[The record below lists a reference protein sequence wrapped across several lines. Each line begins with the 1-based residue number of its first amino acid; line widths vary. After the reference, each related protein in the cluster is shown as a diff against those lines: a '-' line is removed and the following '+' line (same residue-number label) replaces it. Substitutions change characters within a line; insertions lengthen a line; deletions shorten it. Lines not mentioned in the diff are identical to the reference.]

1 MDAYVIVQAQTGCS
15 RDGPSRKFYWVCI
28 GIMEKSMEIT
38 IIYRGD
44 VGNIGIMDK
53 KMETTI

>member
-15 RDGPSRKFYWVCI
+15 RDGPSRKLYWVYK
-28 GIMEKSMEIT
+28 GIMEKNMET
-38 IIYRGD
+38 TLIYRGD